1 MKNTNLTNSD
11 IRKLRQMSHTMGA
24 YVIIGKNGLTD
35 ETLKLLD
42 KELEYHELVK
52 IRCNKFKEEKEEIAT
67 KLQEA
72 SKSLL
77 ISATGNVIVL
87 YRRSKD
93 EKRHIL

>member
-1 MKNTNLTNSD
+1 MKNTDLTNSD

-52 IRCNKFKEEKEEIAT
+52 IR
-67 KLQEA
+67 
-72 SKSLL
+72 
-77 ISATGNVIVL
+77 
-87 YRRSKD
+87 
-93 EKRHIL
+93 

>member
-1 MKNTNLTNSD
+1 
-11 IRKLRQMSHTMGA
+11 MGFFSNEEPFEA
-24 YVIIGKNGLTD
+24 YVKRD

-52 IRCNKFKEEKEEIAT
+52 IRCNKFKEEKEEIAA